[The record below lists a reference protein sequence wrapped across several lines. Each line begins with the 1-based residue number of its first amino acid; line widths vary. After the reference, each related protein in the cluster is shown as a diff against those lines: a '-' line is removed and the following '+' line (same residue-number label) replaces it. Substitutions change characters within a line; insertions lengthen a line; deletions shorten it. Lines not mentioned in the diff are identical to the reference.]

1 MVVELT
7 SRNMNICIISM
18 APQIMI
24 TIGAILVLP
33 TIDIYS
39 IFSENTMKTD
49 ENGYADINFEIG
61 GN

>member
-1 MVVELT
+1 M
-7 SRNMNICIISM
+7 SM

-39 IFSENTMKTD
+39 IFSEHTMKTD